1 MYEEIN
7 RIIEAYRAADNTDYA
22 ILLNGEW
29 GCGKTY
35 YVEHEL
41 KDIVQKSGGTFI
53 YVSLHG
59 IVNYSQVATMMSL
72 SSIANAIGVS
82 EEEVRYNY
90 WLGRALKD
98 LSKSVPSWVKGIGS
112 ALSYFSL
119 RKKQTAYKLSRDET
133 LIIVDDIE
141 RALNDDARKQILGCL
156 YEDYIRHGYRVI
168 LICDETKINEGSSYF
183 ECKEKYVRRTLDIA
197 MLNRGHVIDFAENKC
212 KRVDW
217 LFGSIKTD
225 LESFI
230 SKKEIVNL
238 RVVAMLIDGL
248 VDIVASVGNDYAREN
263 ISKIFWSFVPVAH
276 AVSKGLIKP
285 TDASDYACLDKLFT
299 VQMCHGSKDKRTG
312 LSVQMQKAC
321 GFYDEY
327 CEPFDMIYT
336 FIPSLFDYAIKG
348 VADGSRITC
357 EIDAIINK
365 TLTPE
370 GAELSRLGKY
380 STSEEVTILE
390 CIDAVVGFLQA
401 GKYGFS
407 DILTIFLY
415 FSWIKDKVYVSKW
428 PFEEN
433 LTEMF
438 VRYVHI
444 REDKEPVPS
453 ASEMVSL
460 RLHRQDY
467 SGSDGILRLYDEIDA
482 CYKKKFS
489 ILNRKRIDNLF
500 VALKSGDVIAAEQY
514 AKPVDG
520 EWRFFA
526 EIDECHK
533 IKDVAEL
540 PVASLSYIENEARRN
555 ILRVVNSADF
565 EAYQIPSLKKL
576 ADYLENYSR
585 QDGVTLSRK
594 ARIKDLVK
602 TLRSS
607 VNHMEE
613 YRCRNKAV

>member
-133 LIIVDDIE
+133 LIVVDDIE

-183 ECKEKYVRRTLDIA
+183 ECKEKYVRRTLDVA
-197 MLNRGHVIDFAENKC
+197 MLSRGHVIDFAKNKC

-230 SKKEIVNL
+230 AKKRIVNL
-238 RVVAMLIDGL
+238 RTVAMFIDGL
-248 VDIVASVGNDYAREN
+248 LDIVASVGNDYAKEN

-276 AVSKGLIKP
+276 AVSIGLIKP
-285 TDASDYACLDKLFT
+285 TDAFDYACLDKLIT

-321 GFYDEY
+321 EFYDEY

-348 VADGSRITC
+348 VTDGSRITC

-370 GAELSRLGKY
+370 GAALSRLGKY
-380 STSEEVTILE
+380 STSEEATILE
-390 CIDAVVGFLQA
+390 SVDAVVGFLHA

-407 DILTIFLY
+407 DILTIFMY
-415 FSWIKDKVYVSKW
+415 FSWIRDKIYVSKW
-428 PFEEN
+428 PFDEN
-433 LTEMF
+433 LTDMF

-444 REDKEPVPS
+444 REDEEPLPS
-453 ASEMVSL
+453 ASEMFSL
-460 RLHRQDY
+460 RFHRQDY
-467 SGSDGILRLYDEIDA
+467 SSSDGIQRLYDEIDD
-482 CYKKKFS
+482 CYKRKFS

-500 VALKSGDVIAAEQY
+500 VALKSGDVAAADQY

-520 EWRFFA
+520 EWRLFA
-526 EIDECHK
+526 EIDECQK

-540 PVASLSYIENEARRN
+540 PVVSLSYIGNEARRN
-555 ILRVVNSADF
+555 ILRVANSADF

-576 ADYLENYSR
+576 ADYLENYSH
-585 QDGVTLSRK
+585 QDGVILSRK
-594 ARIKDLVK
+594 ARITDLVK

-607 VNHMEE
+607 VSHMEE
-613 YRCRNKAV
+613 YRSRIKAC